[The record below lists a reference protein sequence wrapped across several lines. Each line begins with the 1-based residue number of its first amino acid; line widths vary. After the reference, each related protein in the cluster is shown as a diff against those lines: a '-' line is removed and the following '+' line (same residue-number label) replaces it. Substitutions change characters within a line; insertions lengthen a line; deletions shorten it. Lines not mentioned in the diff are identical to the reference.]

1 MDPTAPTI
9 AEWGKISD
17 FVTGM
22 TVMVGLVIF
31 FATNVLIGHIFI
43 PSLVASS
50 HIPEKLQ
57 KTRPA
62 FYALAVISAAATI
75 FVLTIVI
82 DRAGV
87 IRDIYETFWI
97 DGGLGDD

>member
-1 MDPTAPTI
+1 MDPTTPTL
-9 AEWGKISD
+9 ADWGNISD
-17 FVTGM
+17 LVTGM

-31 FATNVLIGHIFI
+31 FATNLIIGHIFI

-50 HIPEKLQ
+50 HIPEKMQ
-57 KTRPA
+57 KVRPA
-62 FYALAVISAAATI
+62 LYALAIISFVATI

-87 IRDIYETFWI
+87 IRDVYETFWI
-97 DGGLGDD
+97 DGGLG